1 MAYLS
6 AVSNLTKK
14 FISAIIIL
22 SEGKSKEET
31 EETWTLMSNPPIE
44 LGRNVS
50 FYFLKEEFFMKK
62 TLVSALTT
70 ALVVGA
76 ASTTFAAAN
85 PFSDVPADHWA
96 YDAVSQLAADG
107 VIEGYGDTTFRGN
120 QNITRYE
127 MAQMIAKAM
136 AKTDVSAA
144 DKALIDKLAA
154 EFSDELNNLG
164 VRVSNLER
172 NADNVKWN
180 GKAEYTYYS
189 HRDKDANTKTNDDQL
204 LFRLEPSAEVNSHW
218 HVNARLDASTD
229 LSKDNKDDNT
239 DPLLRHGSDSIQDTD
254 VTLKRVWA
262 QGNYGNF
269 QVKLGKFA
277 QIDDDS
283 IFDTSFSGAEVKFGN
298 KVTFT
303 AGAGR
308 QNMDNDSD
316 FSGNFGFV
324 KNDNVVS
331 KDTTANYQYAGLG
344 YADGKFVGGVDY
356 HHLNADSFDYVVD
369 RNATK
374 GNVEDNA
381 NIWLVKAA
389 YQFDKTNG
397 LNGFYANNTSADDF
411 DKAWSAQYSYKGAEA
426 ENKGT
431 WGAWAAYR
439 YLGDNTALFS
449 TFDAL
454 KAGQKG
460 WEVGANYAPFKNIV
474 ATLRYGNGKELW
486 SDDKIE
492 NLFGRVE
499 VFF

>member
-1 MAYLS
+1 
-6 AVSNLTKK
+6 
-14 FISAIIIL
+14 
-22 SEGKSKEET
+22 
-31 EETWTLMSNPPIE
+31 
-44 LGRNVS
+44 
-50 FYFLKEEFFMKK
+50 MKK

-172 NADNVKWN
+172 NADKVKWN
-180 GKAEYTYYS
+180 GKAEYTYKS
-189 HRDKDANTKTNDDQL
+189 LRDKDASEKENSDHL
-204 LFRLEPSAEVNSHW
+204 LFRLEPSAEVNSNW
-218 HVNARLDASTD
+218 HVNARLDASTEMD
-229 LSKDNKDDNT
+229 SDASSKDENGNSTNEDKVD
-239 DPLLRHGSDSIQDTD
+239 
-254 VTLKRVWA
+254 LKRIWA

-283 IFDTSFSGAEVKFGN
+283 IFDTTFSGAEVQFGN

-308 QNMDNDSD
+308 QNMDTDSD
-316 FSGNFGFV
+316 FKQKFNFK
-324 KNDNVVS
+324 KNDGTVS
-331 KDTTANYQYAGLG
+331 TDKTANYQYAGLG

-356 HHLNADSFDYVVD
+356 HHLNADSFNY
-369 RNATK
+369 AAKGTK
-374 GNVEDNA
+374 TNVEDNA
-381 NIWLVKAA
+381 NIWLAKAA
-389 YQFDKTNG
+389 YRFDKTNA

-411 DKAWSAQYSYKGAEA
+411 DNAWSAQYSYKGAEA
-426 ENKGT
+426 QNKGT

-439 YLGDNTALFS
+439 YLGQNTALFS
-449 TFDAL
+449 TFDAIL
-454 KAGQKG
+454 AGQKG
-460 WEVGANYAPFKNIV
+460 WEVGANYAPFKNVV
-474 ATLRYGNGKELW
+474 ATLRYGNGKDLLN
-486 SDDKIE
+486 DHDIE

>member
-1 MAYLS
+1 
-6 AVSNLTKK
+6 
-14 FISAIIIL
+14 
-22 SEGKSKEET
+22 
-31 EETWTLMSNPPIE
+31 
-44 LGRNVS
+44 
-50 FYFLKEEFFMKK
+50 MKK

-172 NADNVKWN
+172 NADMVKWN
-180 GKAEYTYYS
+180 GKAEYTYWS
-189 HRDKDANTKTNDDQL
+189 HRDKDTKNPAEKKHNDDQL
-204 LFRLEPSAEVNSHW
+204 LFRLEPTAEVNSNW
-218 HVNARLDASTD
+218 HVHARLDASTD
-229 LSKDNKDDNT
+229 LQQDNADVNGK
-239 DPLLRHGSDSIQDTD
+239 HGGEDGKQDTD
-254 VTLKRVWA
+254 VKLKRIWA

-269 QVKLGKFA
+269 QTKLGKFA

-283 IFDTSFSGAEVKFGN
+283 IFDTTFSGAEVKFGN

-308 QNMDNDSD
+308 LDADDYVTTHSVTKADGTKVDVVNDD
-316 FSGNFGFV
+316 A
-324 KNDNVVS
+324 
-331 KDTTANYQYAGLG
+331 ANYQYAGLG

-356 HHLNADSFDYVVD
+356 HHLNADNFAYEKK
-369 RNATK
+369 NAADQI
-374 GNVEDNA
+374 EDNA
-381 NIWLVKAA
+381 NIWLAKAA

-411 DKAWSAQYSYKGAEA
+411 DKAWSAEYDYKGAQK

-431 WGAWAAYR
+431 WGMWAAYR
-439 YLGDNTALFS
+439 YLGQNTALFS

-454 KAGQKG
+454 LPGQKG

-474 ATLRYGNGKELW
+474 ATLRYGNGKDLS
-486 SDDKIE
+486 SDNKIE

>member
-1 MAYLS
+1 
-6 AVSNLTKK
+6 
-14 FISAIIIL
+14 
-22 SEGKSKEET
+22 
-31 EETWTLMSNPPIE
+31 
-44 LGRNVS
+44 
-50 FYFLKEEFFMKK
+50 MKK

-172 NADNVKWN
+172 NADMVKWN
-180 GKAEYTYYS
+180 GRARYTYWS
-189 HRDKDANTKTNDDQL
+189 HRNTDESTKKNDDQL
-204 LFRLEPSAEVNSHW
+204 LFRLEPTAEVNANW
-218 HVNARLDASTD
+218 HVKARLDASTD
-229 LSKDNKDDNT
+229 LAEDSADVNGK
-239 DPLLRHGSDSIQDTD
+239 HGGDAGKQDTD
-254 VTLKRVWA
+254 VTLKRIWA
-262 QGNYGNF
+262 QGNYDNF

-277 QIDDDS
+277 PIDSDS
-283 IFDTSFSGAEVKFGN
+283 IFDTEYSGAEVQFGN
-298 KVTFT
+298 KVTFV

-308 QNMDNDSD
+308 KSGLNNLKSDNPNDNKVINDSA
-316 FSGNFGFV
+316 
-324 KNDNVVS
+324 
-331 KDTTANYQYAGLG
+331 ANYQYAGLG

-356 HHLNADSFDYVVD
+356 HHLNADNFLYLKDGLKNIDAKSDKNI
-369 RNATK
+369 RQSK
-374 GNVEDNA
+374 EDNA
-381 NIWLVKAA
+381 NIWLVKGA
-389 YQFDKTNG
+389 YRFDKTNA
-397 LNGFYANNTSADDF
+397 LNAFYANNTSADDL
-411 DKAWSAQYSYKGAEA
+411 DKAWSAEYDYKGAQPA
-426 ENKGT
+426 NKGS
-431 WGAWAAYR
+431 WGMWAAYR

-449 TFDAL
+449 TYDAL
-454 KAGQKG
+454 LAGQKG
-460 WEVGANYAPFKNIV
+460 WELGANYVPFKNV
-474 ATLRYGNGKELW
+474 LATLRYGNGKDI
-486 SDDKIE
+486 STDTKVE

-499 VFF
+499 FLF

>member
-1 MAYLS
+1 
-6 AVSNLTKK
+6 
-14 FISAIIIL
+14 
-22 SEGKSKEET
+22 
-31 EETWTLMSNPPIE
+31 
-44 LGRNVS
+44 
-50 FYFLKEEFFMKK
+50 MKK

-172 NADNVKWN
+172 NADMVKWN
-180 GKAEYTYYS
+180 GKAEYTYKS
-189 HRDKDANTKTNDDQL
+189 LRDKDASEKENSDHL
-204 LFRLEPSAEVNSHW
+204 LFRLEPSAEVNSNW
-218 HVNARLDASTD
+218 HVNARLDASTEM
-229 LSKDNKDDNT
+229 NKDKANGDN
-239 DPLLRHGSDSIQDTD
+239 DN
-254 VTLKRVWA
+254 VKLKRIWA

-269 QVKLGKFA
+269 QTKLGKFA

-283 IFDTSFSGAEVKFGN
+283 IFDTTFSGAEVKFGN

-308 QNMDNDSD
+308 LD
-316 FSGNFGFV
+316 FSDYYRDYMDDGDKTVLQKELNKEPKDLKFAPTWIRNNGNSQ
-324 KNDNVVS
+324 D
-331 KDTTANYQYAGLG
+331 DAANYQYAGLG
-344 YADGKFVGGVDY
+344 YANGKFVGGVDY
-356 HHLNADSFDYVVD
+356 HHLNADQFFYAD
-369 RNATK
+369 RNGSKADRFNYK
-374 GNVEDNA
+374 QDDNA

-411 DKAWSAQYSYKGAEA
+411 DKAWSVEYDYKGAEA

-431 WGAWAAYR
+431 WGMWAAYR
-439 YLGDNTALFS
+439 NLGYNTALFS
-449 TFDAL
+449 TYDAIL
-454 KAGQKG
+454 QGQKG
-460 WEVGANYAPFKNIV
+460 WEVGANYAPFKNVV
-474 ATLRYGNGKELW
+474 ATLRYGNGKETW
-486 SDDKIE
+486 TNDKIE

-499 VFF
+499 LFF

>member
-1 MAYLS
+1 
-6 AVSNLTKK
+6 
-14 FISAIIIL
+14 
-22 SEGKSKEET
+22 
-31 EETWTLMSNPPIE
+31 
-44 LGRNVS
+44 
-50 FYFLKEEFFMKK
+50 MKK

-136 AKTDVSAA
+136 AKTAVSAA

-172 NADNVKWN
+172 NADMVKWN
-180 GKAEYTYYS
+180 GKAEYTYTS
-189 HRDKDANTKTNDDQL
+189 HRDKDASEKKNDDQL
-204 LFRLEPSAEVNSHW
+204 LFRLEPSAEVNDHW

-229 LSKDNKDDNT
+229 LEKDSADVDGN
-239 DPLLRHGSDSIQDTD
+239 HGGSQDTD
-254 VTLKRVWA
+254 VTLKRIWA

-269 QVKLGKFA
+269 QTKLGKFA

-283 IFDTSFSGAEVKFGN
+283 IFDTTFSGAEVKFGN

-308 QNMDNDSD
+308 LNASDYRTHDGKDKDGKDIKIVDDNA
-316 FSGNFGFV
+316 
-324 KNDNVVS
+324 
-331 KDTTANYQYAGLG
+331 ANYQYAGLG

-356 HHLNADSFDYVVD
+356 HHLNADNLYYLKDV
-369 RNATK
+369 K
-374 GNVEDNA
+374 GDPAYKADDTA
-381 NIWLVKAA
+381 NIWLAKAA

-397 LNGFYANNTSADDF
+397 LNGFYANNTSADDL

-454 KAGQKG
+454 LQGQKG
-460 WEVGANYAPFKNIV
+460 WEVGANYAPFKNVV
-474 ATLRYGNGKELW
+474 ATLRYGNGKDIRTDN
-486 SDDKIE
+486 SIE
-492 NLFGRVE
+492 NLFGRIE

>member
-1 MAYLS
+1 
-6 AVSNLTKK
+6 
-14 FISAIIIL
+14 
-22 SEGKSKEET
+22 
-31 EETWTLMSNPPIE
+31 
-44 LGRNVS
+44 
-50 FYFLKEEFFMKK
+50 MKK

-136 AKTDVSAA
+136 AKSDVSAA

-172 NADNVKWN
+172 NADMVKWN

-189 HRDKDANTKTNDDQL
+189 HRDKDANKKTNDDQL

-229 LSKDNKDDNT
+229 LAKDNKDDNAN
-239 DPLLRHGSDSIQDTD
+239 PSLRHGSDSIQDTD
-254 VTLKRVWA
+254 VTLKRIWA

-277 QIDDDS
+277 QIDNDS
-283 IFDTSFSGAEVKFGN
+283 IFDTSFSGAEVQFGN

-308 QNMDNDSD
+308 QNMDYDSD
-316 FSGNFGFV
+316 FTQKFGRTE
-324 KNDNVVS
+324 D
-331 KDTTANYQYAGLG
+331 TANYQYAGLG

-356 HHLNADSFDYVVD
+356 HHLNADSFQYAKEDGTMQA
-369 RNATK
+369 N
-374 GNVEDNA
+374 EDNA
-381 NIWLVKAA
+381 NIWLAKAA
-389 YQFDKTNG
+389 YRFDKTNA
-397 LNGFYANNTSADDF
+397 LNGFYANNTSADEL

-426 ENKGT
+426 QNKGT

-439 YLGDNTALFS
+439 YLGDNTDLFS
-449 TFDAL
+449 TFDAIL
-454 KAGQKG
+454 AGQKG
-460 WEVGANYAPFKNIV
+460 WEVGTNYAPFKNVV
-474 ATLRYGNGKELW
+474 ATLRYGHGKNIAT
-486 SDDKIE
+486 DHDIE
-492 NLFGRVE
+492 NLFGRIE
-499 VFF
+499 MFF